1 MLDMFKQRLFP
12 FPRSF
17 LSTLHLLFFCTR
29 ALCYKSIFCLS
40 HFSLTHGYMS
50 DNKRVSATS
59 IYFESMP
66 YKLEVSSLR
75 TELRFQ
81 TCDPFKDIRKCK
93 QFFLPPA
100 PASPSAPNRSHRLW
114 PAGEDCSP
122 FQTQTYHSRNQRL
135 RSSHRLLSHEEGASF
150 NNVYEKVSQK
160 LPTTVNST
168 THQITELLKHDEIL
182 GNLNKSWESSLYNQ
196 TGFHVC
202 GIRVDLCVF

>member
-1 MLDMFKQRLFP
+1 
-12 FPRSF
+12 
-17 LSTLHLLFFCTR
+17 
-29 ALCYKSIFCLS
+29 
-40 HFSLTHGYMS
+40 MS

-66 YKLEVSSLR
+66 YKVDVSSIQ

-93 QFFLPPA
+93 LFSLPPV
-100 PASPSAPNRSHRLW
+100 PESPSAPNRSHRLW

-160 LPTTVNST
+160 LPTAVNST
-168 THQITELLKHDEIL
+168 TNQITELLKRDEIL
-182 GNLNKSWESSLYNQ
+182 GHLNKSWESNRISGLWDSCWAVCLLV
-196 TGFHVC
+196 VC
-202 GIRVDLCVF
+202 GAECLPAGRYGSY